1 MKEKKYEIDLKKVL
15 NNTFSYLFDSF
26 GTKLYVGDFLMMR
39 DYIRINNYKSRLGN
53 IHIGVVL
60 DEYKILTDKGLLS
73 YDYLIIDPMI
83 DKTNRTRFYKYY
95 KISNSIAYELLDA
108 NIDKILE
115 YVCGITGMVSDIGA
129 TGIINIGELA
139 NIDIKKSED
148 DEE

>member
-1 MKEKKYEIDLKKVL
+1 MKEKKYEIDLEKVL

-39 DYIRINNYKSRLGN
+39 DYIRINNYKSRLGD
-53 IHIGVVL
+53 IYIGVVL

>member
-1 MKEKKYEIDLKKVL
+1 
-15 NNTFSYLFDSF
+15 
-26 GTKLYVGDFLMMR
+26 MMR

-115 YVCGITGMVSDIGA
+115 YVCGITGMVTDTGN